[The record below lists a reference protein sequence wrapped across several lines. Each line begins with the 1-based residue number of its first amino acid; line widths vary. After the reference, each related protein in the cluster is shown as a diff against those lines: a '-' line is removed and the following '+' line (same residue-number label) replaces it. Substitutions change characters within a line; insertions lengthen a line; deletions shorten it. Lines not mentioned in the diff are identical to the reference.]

1 MPYWS
6 KAKGARKIKNKTLIF
21 NDQIVIYFYVN
32 EFIFYLN
39 SLSFQTE
46 LTFKLITNE
55 LWKSKW

>member
-1 MPYWS
+1 MSYLS
-6 KAKGARKIKNKTLIF
+6 KAKGARKIQKQNINI
-21 NDQIVIYFYVN
+21 NDQITIYFHVN

>member
-1 MPYWS
+1 MSNCP
-6 KAKGARKIKNKTLIF
+6 KARSARKIQKQNINI
-21 NDQIVIYFYVN
+21 NDQIINYFYVN

-46 LTFKLITNE
+46 LTLKLITNE

>member
-6 KAKGARKIKNKTLIF
+6 KAKGARKIQKQNI
-21 NDQIVIYFYVN
+21 NINNQIIIYFYVN

-46 LTFKLITNE
+46 LTLKLITNE
-55 LWKSKW
+55 LWK